1 MSEHAHST
9 SSKNLVWSIGINV
22 IIVAAEVVFGL
33 LSGSFALIA
42 EALHNV
48 TDIGSMGLSLWGE
61 KLADRPQTDRKTY
74 GYKRAEILIAFV
86 NGAVLL
92 AVVGYVLIEGVIRL
106 LEPEPVSSLTVMAVA
121 AVALVGN
128 GLATFLLQK
137 NTEKNLN
144 LKSAWLH
151 AMQDAIFSF
160 GVLVSAGII
169 YLTQWHWLDPLV
181 SIVISLYLLKEIYE
195 ILSETVHMLLD
206 SVPADLALATVRNQM
221 LSVPGVVS
229 INDLHIW
236 QAGSESRF
244 LSAHVQ
250 VDERDVAA
258 RMEVLAALQ
267 SLLKTQSHITHTTL
281 QMVSAEEATLLVA
294 ACEHCN

>member
-1 MSEHAHST
+1 MSEHAHAT

-86 NGAVLL
+86 NGSVLL
-92 AVVGYVLIEGVIRL
+92 AIVGYVLVEGVLRL
-106 LEPEPVSSLTVMAVA
+106 LKPEPVSSLTVMAVA

-128 GLATFLLQK
+128 GLATYLLQK
-137 NTEKNLN
+137 NAEKNLN

-151 AMQDAIFSF
+151 AMQDAVFSL
-160 GVLVSAGII
+160 GVLVSAGVI
-169 YLTQWHWLDPLV
+169 YFTQWNWLDPLV
-181 SIVISLYLLKEIYE
+181 SIVISLYLLKAIYE
-195 ILSETVHMLLD
+195 ILSDTVHMLLD
-206 SVPADLALATVRNQM
+206 SVPADLELSTVRAQM
-221 LSVPGVVS
+221 LSVEGVVS
-229 INDLHIW
+229 VNDLHIW
-236 QAGSESRF
+236 QA
-244 LSAHVQ
+244 
-250 VDERDVAA
+250 AA
-258 RMEVLAALQ
+258 RAA
-267 SLLKTQSHITHTTL
+267 S
-281 QMVSAEEATLLVA
+281 
-294 ACEHCN
+294 